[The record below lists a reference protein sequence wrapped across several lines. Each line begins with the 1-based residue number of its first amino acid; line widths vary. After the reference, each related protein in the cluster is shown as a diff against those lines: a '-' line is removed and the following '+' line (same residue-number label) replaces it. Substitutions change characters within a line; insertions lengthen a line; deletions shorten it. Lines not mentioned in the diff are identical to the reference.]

1 MANPLIDL
9 GQLNRLK
16 TSVLIANFPEL
27 NVSASFLG
35 EEGVNLRMNAAVTT
49 RLPAMTG
56 SVPSPEPYVPVTLV
70 IHLIKSQPLSA
81 LFQAQMQDISVIGDL
96 VVRPDVV
103 AGLGP
108 YYLSNCSIDNVG
120 ELSFNGRSIDYGVEI
135 GGNWNVNSA
144 LWN

>member
-16 TSVLIANFPEL
+16 TSVLVSNFPQL
-27 NVSASFLG
+27 NVTASFLG
-35 EEGVNLRMNAAVTT
+35 EEGVNLRMNGPVTT
-49 RLPAMTG
+49 RIAAMTG

-70 IHLIKSQPLSA
+70 IHLVKSQSLSA
-81 LFQAQMQDISVIGDL
+81 LFQTQMQSTALIGD
-96 VVRPDVV
+96 VTVRPDVV
-103 AGLGP
+103 RGLGV

-120 ELSFNGRSIDYGVEI
+120 ELTFNGKSIDYGVEI
-135 GGNWNVNSA
+135 GGNWYVNSA